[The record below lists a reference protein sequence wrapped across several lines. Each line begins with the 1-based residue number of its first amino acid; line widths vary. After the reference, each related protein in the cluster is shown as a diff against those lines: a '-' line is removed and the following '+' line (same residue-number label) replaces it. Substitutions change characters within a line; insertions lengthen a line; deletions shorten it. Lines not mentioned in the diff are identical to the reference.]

1 MRHFASLYNIVKGKQ
16 KNESTQAILARLIV
30 KAEVLSN
37 IEAEATRQAEIYA
50 LGVKRMAEQ
59 RAVYE

>member
-1 MRHFASLYNIVKGKQ
+1 VKGKQ
-16 KNESTQAILARLIV
+16 MNESTQAILARLIV

>member
-16 KNESTQAILARLIV
+16 MNESTQAILARLIV